1 MRSLV
6 LSVCA
11 VLAFLT
17 SLGVKAQNVQE
28 KPAIIYGQTR
38 QIEIGGITVEGVK
51 NYENYVLIGIS
62 GLSVGQYITLPGDEI
77 SDAVKR
83 YWKHG
88 LFSSVRIEA
97 DSIVDNKVY
106 LKIVLAQRPRV
117 AAINIEGVK
126 KSERE
131 DIEQKIGIIK
141 GNQITPNMV
150 DKAKIIIKKYFEEKG
165 FKNADVDIIQR
176 DDVND
181 DTQMY
186 VDVVINKNEKV
197 KVNKIYITG
206 NNNIPRKKFTGGLF
220 SGGLLKKTNE
230 KGKL

>member
-51 NYENYVLIGIS
+51 NYEDYVLIGIS

-106 LKIVLAQRPRV
+106 LKMCLHSVLELPLS
-117 AAINIEGVK
+117 I
-126 KSERE
+126 S
-131 DIEQKIGIIK
+131 
-141 GNQITPNMV
+141 
-150 DKAKIIIKKYFEEKG
+150 
-165 FKNADVDIIQR
+165 
-176 DDVND
+176 
-181 DTQMY
+181 
-186 VDVVINKNEKV
+186 KV
-197 KVNKIYITG
+197 
-206 NNNIPRKKFTGGLF
+206 
-220 SGGLLKKTNE
+220 
-230 KGKL
+230 